1 MTPESVSP
9 QEAKRLIDKGVVLI
23 DIRDPTEYRR
33 EHIPNARS
41 LPLTDITA
49 GKTVEGTDKQ
59 PVIFHCLSG
68 GRTAQNANA
77 LLKAASPVP
86 ALLMTGGINAWKS
99 ANLPTIED
107 KKQPLPVMR
116 QVQILAGTLILI
128 GVILGYT
135 TDSRLFLLSG
145 VVGAGLLFAGVSGL
159 CGMANFLLKM
169 PWNRP
174 DK

>member
-9 QEAKRLIDKGVVLI
+9 HEAKRLIDQGAVLI
-23 DIRDPTEYRR
+23 DIRDPAEYLR

-41 LPLTDITA
+41 FPLTDITA
-49 GKTVEGTDKQ
+49 GKKWEGTERQ

-68 GRTAQNANA
+68 ARTVQNASA
-77 LLKAASPVP
+77 LIKAAGPVP
-86 ALLMTGGINAWKS
+86 ALLMAGGINAWKS
-99 ANLPTIED
+99 ANLPTVKD

-116 QVQILAGTLILI
+116 QVQIVTGTLIII
-128 GVILGYT
+128 GVVLGYT

-145 VVGAGLLFAGVSGL
+145 FVGAGLLFAGVSGF
-159 CGMANFLLKM
+159 CGMASLLLKM

>member
-9 QEAKRLIDKGVVLI
+9 QEAKRLIDKGAVLI
-23 DIRDPTEYRR
+23 DIRDPTEYQR

-68 GRTAQNANA
+68 GRTAQNANV

-116 QVQILAGTLILI
+116 QVQIVAGTLILI
-128 GVILGYT
+128 GIILGYT

-159 CGMANFLLKM
+159 CGMANLLLKM